1 MRLKQMLF
9 LTNHMEITTTEKYS
23 RGRRGAPAKGVGRA
37 TGARVQIPLSPLH
50 FQVIIFLTLKWKN
63 KNFCLTTTS
72 KYDKVN
78 TRLVKQERRTSKK
91 FEKINKKVVDKQNNI
106 WYTKWVAAE
115 TDNNKEPWKSK
126 IEQYVKPWKFE

>member
-1 MRLKQMLF
+1 M
-9 LTNHMEITTTEKYS
+9 
-23 RGRRGAPAKGVGRA
+23 
-37 TGARVQIPLSPLH
+37 
-50 FQVIIFLTLKWKN
+50 
-63 KNFCLTTTS
+63 TTTS

-106 WYTKWVAAE
+106 WYTKRVAAE

-126 IEQYVKPWKFE
+126 IEQYVKPWKFEWKESWLDIFEYEYSETKQTKTTVERFKH